1 MESGVSAADARDPV
15 AGNAATLDRLRAEVD
30 RIDLALL
37 RLVERRGRVVEHIL
51 EVKDAAGW
59 PVRNELRER
68 QLLSRLQN
76 LYSGPYRWSD
86 VRRLFDVLLQISL
99 GLQVESRARREA
111 RTHDG
116 RG

>member
-1 MESGVSAADARDPV
+1 MEGGVTEGVPVDPA
-15 AGNAATLDRLRAEVD
+15 AGNATKLDRLRAEVD

-37 RLVERRGRVVEHIL
+37 RLVERRGLVVEQIL
-51 EVKDAAGW
+51 DVKDAAGW

-76 LYSGPYRWSD
+76 MYRGPYRWSD

-99 GLQVESRARREA
+99 GLQVDRRSRREA
-111 RTHDG
+111 RTRVG
-116 RG
+116 RS

>member
-1 MESGVSAADARDPV
+1 MTGGATRDP
-15 AGNAATLDRLRAEVD
+15 ASANAAMLDQLRAEVD

-37 RLVERRGRVVEHIL
+37 RLVERRGRVVEQIL
-51 EVKDAAGW
+51 DVKDAAGW

-76 LYSGPYRWSD
+76 MYRGPYRWSD

-99 GLQVESRARREA
+99 GLQVEARARREA
-111 RTHDG
+111 RTRDH